1 MSQQQAS
8 IPASTSAIGASHLQY
23 HRWANQR
30 IIEATRSLSTEQ
42 LHKDH
47 GTSFKS
53 IFGTLVHIYQ
63 ADSAWFGRIHGNPDS
78 QTTTY
83 PPKPD
88 LAGLAADW
96 FALLDLSLEW
106 SAKLNEAEW
115 NKIISYK
122 DSKGNSHQTLL
133 LPIILHLVNHGSY
146 HRGQVSSLL
155 RQSGITPPSTDLIA
169 FYRQAFAQK
178 A

>member
-1 MSQQQAS
+1 MSQPQAS
-8 IPASTSAIGASHLQY
+8 IALLSASHLQF

-30 IIEATRSLSTEQ
+30 IVEAARPLSNEA

-47 GTSFKS
+47 GTAFKS

-63 ADSAWFGRIHGNPDS
+63 ADAAWFGRIHGNPDS

-83 PPKPD
+83 PPKQD
-88 LAGLAADW
+88 LAEFSADW
-96 FALLDLSLEW
+96 FALLDGAVEWSSKLSETEW
-106 SAKLNEAEW
+106 SAVIA
-115 NKIISYK
+115 YK
-122 DSKGNSHQTLL
+122 DSRGNSHHTPV
-133 LPIILHLVNHGSY
+133 LPIVMHVVNHGSY
-146 HRGQVSSLL
+146 HRGQVSQLL
-155 RQSGITPPSTDLIA
+155 RQSGITPPNTDLIN

>member
-1 MSQQQAS
+1 MSQPQAS
-8 IPASTSAIGASHLQY
+8 IALLGGSHLQF

-30 IIEATRSLSTEQ
+30 IVEATRQLSSEG
-42 LHKDH
+42 LNEDH

-63 ADSAWFGRIHGNPDS
+63 ADSAWFGRVFGNPDS

-88 LAGLAADW
+88 IAGLTTDW
-96 FALLDLSLEW
+96 FALLDRAVEW
-106 SAKLNEAEW
+106 SAKLSEGDW
-115 NKIISYK
+115 NQIISYK
-122 DSKGNSHQTLL
+122 DSRGNSHKTPL
-133 LPIILHLVNHGSY
+133 LPIVLHVVNHGSY

-155 RQSGITPPSTDLIA
+155 RQIGTTPPNTDLIN
-169 FYRQAFAQK
+169 FCRQAFAQK

>member
-1 MSQQQAS
+1 MTNAAQPSLALL
-8 IPASTSAIGASHLQY
+8 GASHLQF

-30 IIEATRSLSTEQ
+30 IVEATRPLSNET

-53 IFGTLVHIYQ
+53 VFGTLVHMYQ
-63 ADSAWFGRIHGNPDS
+63 ADSAWFGRIHGSPDS
-78 QTTTY
+78 QTSAY
-83 PPKPD
+83 PPKAN

-96 FALLDLSLEW
+96 FALLDGAVEW
-106 SAKLNEAEW
+106 SSKLGEADW
-115 NKIISYK
+115 NRVIGYK
-122 DSKGNSHQTLL
+122 DSKGNAHQTAI
-133 LPIILHLVNHGSY
+133 LPIILHAVNHGSY

-155 RQSGITPPSTDLIA
+155 RQSGVIPPNTDLIN
-169 FYRQAFAQK
+169 FYRLAFAQK

>member
-1 MSQQQAS
+1 MSQPELSFGRFA
-8 IPASTSAIGASHLQY
+8 ASHLQY

-30 IIEATRSLSTEQ
+30 IIEAARPLSAEQ

-53 IFGTLVHIYQ
+53 IFGALVHIFQ

-78 QTTTY
+78 QTATY

-88 LAGLAADW
+88 LAGFTTDW
-96 FALLDLSLEW
+96 FALLDRAVEW
-106 SAKLNEAEW
+106 SAGLNEAEW

-122 DSKGNSHQTLL
+122 DSKGNSHQTPL
-133 LPIILHLVNHGSY
+133 LPIVMHVVNHGSY

-155 RQSGITPPSTDLIA
+155 RQTGTAPPNTDLIN